1 MDVFS
6 ICIQRVYFLKTMSK
20 QNIFY
25 TITLINKGDEYFD
38 DNNLLGLF
46 VNIV

>member
-1 MDVFS
+1 
-6 ICIQRVYFLKTMSK
+6 MSK
-20 QNIFY
+20 QNIVLYIY